1 MRIEQQVGTEL
12 AGDGILMHIKSIHL
26 TRTYSQMPSSRY
38 VGSAKELKK
47 ALNDKADHIV
57 ITDKKLAFAVRVI
70 KSITYAKL
78 AIIAT
83 GAGVAAVGF
92 WNPGGWGA
100 GAATAVT
107 ASGFVASGITA
118 VGGAAAISAAGIT
131 GGTAAVIV
139 ASISVLGVLGLA
151 ALAMHKEYDLNID
164 TSASG
169 KVGTSGENPEAGGSG
184 AFKMSLK
191 RNAK

>member
-1 MRIEQQVGTEL
+1 
-12 AGDGILMHIKSIHL
+12 
-26 TRTYSQMPSSRY
+26 MPSSRY
-38 VGSAKELKK
+38 VGNAKELKK

-78 AIIAT
+78 AIVAT

-92 WNPGGWGA
+92 WNPAGWGA

-107 ASGFVASGITA
+107 ASGFVASGFTA
-118 VGGAAAISAAGIT
+118 VGGAAAASAAGIT
-131 GGTAAVIV
+131 GGTATVIV
-139 ASISVLGVLGLA
+139 ASVSVVGVLGLA
-151 ALAMHKEYDLNID
+151 ALAMHKDYSLDID

-169 KVGTSGENPEAGGSG
+169 KVDTSGEKPKVGGSG

>member
-1 MRIEQQVGTEL
+1 
-12 AGDGILMHIKSIHL
+12 
-26 TRTYSQMPSSRY
+26 MPSSRY
-38 VGSAKELKK
+38 VGNAKELKK
-47 ALNDKADHIV
+47 ALNDKTDHIV

-78 AIIAT
+78 AIVAT

-92 WNPGGWGA
+92 WNPAGWGA

-107 ASGFVASGITA
+107 ASGVVASGLA
-118 VGGAAAISAAGIT
+118 AAGGAAAASAAGIT
-131 GGTAAVIV
+131 GSTAAVII
-139 ASISVLGVLGLA
+139 ACISVLGVLGLA
-151 ALAMHKEYDLNID
+151 ALAMNKDYAFDID

-169 KVGTSGENPEAGGSG
+169 KVGTSGDNPEAGGRG

>member
-1 MRIEQQVGTEL
+1 ML
-12 AGDGILMHIKSIHL
+12 
-26 TRTYSQMPSSRY
+26 SSRY

-47 ALNDKADHIV
+47 ALNDNADYIV

-70 KSITYAKL
+70 KSVTYAKL
-78 AIIAT
+78 AIVAT

-92 WNPGGWGA
+92 WNPAGWGA

-107 ASGFVASGITA
+107 ASGLVASGITA
-118 VGGAAAISAAGIT
+118 VGGAAAVSAAGIT

-139 ASISVLGVLGLA
+139 ACISVLGVLGLA
-151 ALAMHKEYDLNID
+151 ALVMHKDYDLDID
-164 TSASG
+164 ASTSG
-169 KVGTSGENPEAGGSG
+169 QVGTSGEKPEMGGSG

>member
-1 MRIEQQVGTEL
+1 
-12 AGDGILMHIKSIHL
+12 
-26 TRTYSQMPSSRY
+26 MPSSRY
-38 VGSAKELKK
+38 VGNAKELKK
-47 ALNDKADHIV
+47 ALNDKTEHIV

-78 AIIAT
+78 AIVAT

-92 WNPGGWGA
+92 WNPAGWGA

-107 ASGFVASGITA
+107 ASGVVASGLA
-118 VGGAAAISAAGIT
+118 AAGGAAAASAAGIT

-151 ALAMHKEYDLNID
+151 ALAMHKDYALDID

-169 KVGTSGENPEAGGSG
+169 KVDNSGEKPEVGGSG